1 MARETYQDSNSSKG
15 DRDLAS
21 LDVADAGPNG
31 NTSGTTASLHFIE
44 SNVLQDRTI
53 GTFGAISLVVNKIV
67 GAGIFSTPST
77 ILKLSGSVGMAL
89 VAWLIGAIISTCGT
103 LVILEFGLA
112 VPRSGGLKNY
122 LERSW
127 NPKLL
132 MTCIY
137 AFYCV
142 YLQVSGGNV
151 ITFSSYVLVAAGVE
165 KTTWTLRGVAIAGA
179 VFAIGLHIVAP
190 RIGRLLQDLF
200 SAVKLFTL
208 LFIVCCGFAALA
220 GHLKIEKPDKFS
232 NAFQGTSRSGYSIGT
247 AILNVMYSFQGYDNV
262 NAVLSEVRS
271 PQRTLR
277 IALPVAIGSIT
288 ILYTLANVA
297 YFAAVPKNAIIA
309 SEVTVAATLFTNVF
323 GESAGT
329 RVLPV
334 LVAISALG
342 HLLGIAYTIPRV
354 IQELGKDG
362 IIVFP
367 TFFMEN
373 RPFKTPISALLLHLG
388 DTILFI
394 CAPPAGD
401 AFNFVGLA
409 SYPTAALFA
418 AISLGLIRLRI
429 SKHSEWQSPFTS
441 PWIVTGTFLTGNI
454 FLLILPLIP
463 PSAGK
468 ASTSLPYWLSPVVS
482 LVILS
487 LGAIYYAIRFA
498 VLPRLFN
505 YKLEILE
512 QDLSD
517 GSKVIRFRTNK
528 LS

>member
-1 MARETYQDSNSSKG
+1 MT
-15 DRDLAS
+15 
-21 LDVADAGPNG
+21 
-31 NTSGTTASLHFIE
+31 IE
-44 SNVLQDRTI
+44 
-53 GTFGAISLVVNKIV
+53 
-67 GAGIFSTPST
+67 
-77 ILKLSGSVGMAL
+77 
-89 VAWLIGAIISTCGT
+89 
-103 LVILEFGLA
+103 
-112 VPRSGGLKNY
+112 
-122 LERSW
+122 
-127 NPKLL
+127 
-132 MTCIY
+132 
-137 AFYCV
+137 
-142 YLQVSGGNV
+142 VSGGNV

-220 GHLKIEKPDKFS
+220 GHLKIEKPDKLS

-342 HLLGIAYTIPRV
+342 HLLGIAYTIRKP
-354 IQELGKDG
+354 
-362 IIVFP
+362 
-367 TFFMEN
+367 
-373 RPFKTPISALLLHLG
+373 
-388 DTILFI
+388 
-394 CAPPAGD
+394 
-401 AFNFVGLA
+401 
-409 SYPTAALFA
+409 
-418 AISLGLIRLRI
+418 
-429 SKHSEWQSPFTS
+429 
-441 PWIVTGTFLTGNI
+441 
-454 FLLILPLIP
+454 
-463 PSAGK
+463 
-468 ASTSLPYWLSPVVS
+468 
-482 LVILS
+482 
-487 LGAIYYAIRFA
+487 
-498 VLPRLFN
+498 
-505 YKLEILE
+505 
-512 QDLSD
+512 
-517 GSKVIRFRTNK
+517 
-528 LS
+528 